1 MSERIAFVFPG
12 QGSQAVG
19 MGADV
24 AAASP
29 AARAVYALADA
40 AVGFPLSELCFHG
53 PEAALRE
60 TINTQPAIVATS
72 LALLAALQEA
82 AGADLTPHPPLP
94 AAVGA
99 RDASPDAV
107 SVPVLDT
114 PLRPAYVAGHS
125 VGEYAALAASGAL
138 SIGDTL
144 RLVRERGRLMHEE
157 GLACASGMAAV
168 LGMDVAALS
177 AVCAEATARATAEA
191 EQRESEERDADDG
204 DGASER
210 EYPLP
215 HPGAGKVV
223 VANDNA
229 PGQIVISGE
238 RHALD
243 LAMEL
248 ARERGA
254 KRVVPLAVSGAFHSP
269 VMAPAAAGLARAV
282 AAAPLADARVPLVAN
297 ITGEPITSALDLRQE
312 LAQQIAAQVQWTR
325 SIARLAEGG
334 VTTFVEIGAGQVLSG
349 LIKRIVRGVATLS
362 VASAADVAPV
372 AAQVRDRLGIA

>member
-1 MSERIAFVFPG
+1 MTERIAFVFPG

-19 MGADV
+19 MGADI

-29 AARAVYALADA
+29 AARAVFSAADA
-40 AVGFPLSELCFHG
+40 AVGFALSELCFEG
-53 PEAALRE
+53 PEETLRE

-82 AGADLTPHPPLP
+82 ANLTPRPAEGETGLAATALGAMGAHVEFSAPL
-94 AAVGA
+94 
-99 RDASPDAV
+99 
-107 SVPVLDT
+107 T
-114 PLRPAYVAGHS
+114 PAYVAGHS

-138 SIGDTL
+138 PLGDTL

-168 LGMDVAALS
+168 LGMDAIALE
-177 AVCAEATARATAEA
+177 AVCSEATARASAESA
-191 EQRESEERDADDG
+191 ASAADG
-204 DGASER
+204 GQS
-210 EYPLP
+210 

-223 VANDNA
+223 IANDNA

-254 KRVVPLAVSGAFHSP
+254 RRVVPLAVSGAFHSP
-269 VMAPAAAGLARAV
+269 VMAPAAEGLARAV
-282 AAAPLADARVPLVAN
+282 AAAPLVDARVPLVAN
-297 ITGEPITSALDLRQE
+297 ITGEQITAADDLRRE
-312 LAQQIAAQVQWTR
+312 LAEQIAAPVQWTR
-325 SIARLAEGG
+325 SISRLVADG
-334 VTTFVEIGAGQVLSG
+334 VTVFVEIGAGQVLAG
-349 LIKRIVRGVATLS
+349 LIKRIARGATTLS
-362 VASAADVAPV
+362 VASASDVAPV
-372 AAQVRDRLGIA
+372 AAELRERLGIA

>member
-1 MSERIAFVFPG
+1 MTEPIAFVFPG

-29 AARAVYALADA
+29 AARAVFSLADA

-53 PEAALRE
+53 PEESLRE

-82 AGADLTPHPPLP
+82 AGANL
-94 AAVGA
+94 
-99 RDASPDAV
+99 DASEPSLSA
-107 SVPVLDT
+107 
-114 PLRPAYVAGHS
+114 PLRPDYVAGHS

-138 SIGDTL
+138 PIGDTL

-157 GLACASGMAAV
+157 GQACPSGMAAV
-168 LGMDVAALS
+168 LGMDATTLS
-177 AVCAEATARATAEA
+177 AVCAEATARAEA
-191 EQRESEERDADDG
+191 ELAGAAESTWA
-204 DGASER
+204 
-210 EYPLP
+210 

-238 RHALD
+238 RRALD
-243 LAMEL
+243 LAMDL

-254 KRVVPLAVSGAFHSP
+254 KRVVPLVVSGAFHSP
-269 VMAPAAAGLARAV
+269 VMAPAAEGLARAV
-282 AAAPLADARVPLVAN
+282 SAAPLADARVPLVAN
-297 ITGEPITSALDLRQE
+297 ITGAPITGAEDLRRE

-325 SIARLAEGG
+325 SISWLAEHG
-334 VTTFVEIGAGQVLSG
+334 VTTIVEIGAGQVLSG
-349 LIKRIVRGVATLS
+349 LIKRIARGVTTLS
-362 VASAADVAPV
+362 VASAADVSPV
-372 AAQVRDRLGIA
+372 AAQLRERLGIA

>member
-1 MSERIAFVFPG
+1 MAERIAFVFPG

-24 AAASP
+24 TAASP
-29 AARAVYALADA
+29 AARAVFSIADA

-53 PEAALRE
+53 PEETLRE

-82 AGADLTPHPPLP
+82 AGAEL
-94 AAVGA
+94 
-99 RDASPDAV
+99 DASEPAL
-107 SVPVLDT
+107 SA
-114 PLRPAYVAGHS
+114 PLRPDYVAGHS

-138 SIGDTL
+138 SIGEAL
-144 RLVRERGRLMHEE
+144 RLVRERGRLMHAE
-157 GLACASGMAAV
+157 GLACQSGMAAV
-168 LGMDVAALS
+168 LGMDVDTLS
-177 AVCAEATARATAEA
+177 AVCAEATARAEA
-191 EQRESEERDADDG
+191 EQAG
-204 DGASER
+204 AGASA
-210 EYPLP
+210 
-215 HPGAGKVV
+215 HPGTGKVV

-238 RHALD
+238 QRALD

-254 KRVVPLAVSGAFHSP
+254 KRVVSLAVSGAFHSP
-269 VMAPAAAGLARAV
+269 VMAPAAVGLARAV
-282 AAAPLADARVPLVAN
+282 AAAPLADARMPLIAN
-297 ITGEPITSALDLRQE
+297 ITGEPITAAEDLRRE

-325 SIARLAEGG
+325 SMSWLAQHG

-349 LIKRIVRGVATLS
+349 LIKRIARGVTTLS
-362 VASAADVAPV
+362 VASVADVAPV
-372 AAQVRDRLGIA
+372 AAQLRERLGIPEG

>member
-1 MSERIAFVFPG
+1 MSERVAFVFPG

-19 MGADV
+19 MGADI

-29 AARAVYALADA
+29 AAHAVFSLADA
-40 AVGFPLSELCFHG
+40 AVGFPLSELCFNG

-82 AGADLTPHPPLP
+82 AGASLTPHPPLP
-94 AAVGA
+94 PGEGVA
-99 RDASPDAV
+99 RSAGGEVRVPTLDA
-107 SVPVLDT
+107 

-138 SIGDTL
+138 PIGDAL

-157 GLACASGMAAV
+157 GQSCPSGMAAV
-168 LGMDVAALS
+168 LGMDADALS
-177 AVCAEATARATAEA
+177 AVCSEATARAGAELA
-191 EQRESEERDADDG
+191 ESAPS
-204 DGASER
+204 A
-210 EYPLP
+210 

-223 VANDNA
+223 LANDNA

-238 RHALD
+238 QRALD

-269 VMAPAAAGLARAV
+269 VMAPAAEGLARAV
-282 AAAPLADARVPLVAN
+282 AASPMADARVPLVAN
-297 ITGEPITSALDLRQE
+297 ITGEPMTVAADLRHE
-312 LAQQIAAQVQWTR
+312 LAQQIAAPVQWTR
-325 SIARLAEGG
+325 SISRLAEDG

-349 LIKRIVRGVATLS
+349 LIKRIARGATTLS
-362 VASAADVAPV
+362 VAAAADVAPV
-372 AAQVRDRLGIA
+372 AAQLRERLGVA